1 MLDKLM
7 QLLEQVLTLKDI
19 RAADTDELMQL
30 DRLLNHGHELV
41 LSELRRRGA
50 HEESTPSSES

>member
-7 QLLEQVLTLKDI
+7 QLLDQVLTLKDI
-19 RAADTDELMQL
+19 RAADTDELRQL

-50 HEESTPSSES
+50 QSTPSSET

>member
-7 QLLEQVLTLKDI
+7 QLLDQVHKDI
-19 RAADTDELMQL
+19 RAADTDELRQL

-50 HEESTPSSES
+50 QSTPSSET